1 MYLTSK
7 YTHVILD
14 NYSNYTL
21 SMNIESHSLDDL
33 LQEVDNDSFYDS
45 QHETER
51 FKEIIEKLTLRN

>member
-1 MYLTSK
+1 
-7 YTHVILD
+7 
-14 NYSNYTL
+14 
-21 SMNIESHSLDDL
+21 MNIESHSLDDL